1 MSIFYVEDLTGMTE
15 FCLAIMLD
23 LKQIIQ
29 LTLILKLLILNA
41 GLDNCAYFRDTFR
54 LPNNAKLKRYF

>member
-29 LTLILKLLILNA
+29 LTLILKLVILNA
-41 GLDNCAYFRDTFR
+41 GLDNYAYFRDTFH
-54 LPNNAKLKRYF
+54 LPKNAKLKRYF